1 MKLRILILALT
12 ALLLL
17 PCAHA
22 ESALYDD
29 RGTEIAVNCAERVVC
44 LYGSYAE
51 AWIQAGGM
59 SVGVTEDAVSERGL
73 ALNENVQ
80 IIGTTKEPNLELV
93 LALEPDLVIFSLDI
107 SQQLSAAEVLETAGV
122 ACAGFRVDAWHD
134 YARMMEVFTGITRR
148 SDLYEALIP
157 PMQSQIEGII
167 AGAAENDAPRVLLL
181 RAFSSGVRAK
191 AADNLAGIM
200 LRDLGCENIAE
211 GDDAILEELSLEAI
225 IAADPD
231 YIFIS
236 VMGGDE
242 AAAMATVDAQLGS
255 NPAWQAMSAVM
266 NGEVHVL
273 PRELFHYKPNSRW
286 GESYAY
292 LEAILYGE

>member
-1 MKLRILILALT
+1 MKLKALFLIF
-12 ALLLL
+12 ALLMCVLGANGQEIM
-17 PCAHA
+17 C
-22 ESALYDD
+22 DD
-29 RGTEIAVNCAERVVC
+29 RGIEIAVNEPERVVC

-51 AWIQAGGM
+51 AWILAGGM
-59 SVGVTEDAVSERGL
+59 PAGVTDDAVSERGL
-73 ALNENVQ
+73 ELTDDVQ

-107 SQQLSAAEVLETAGV
+107 SQQLSAAEVLESAGV
-122 ACAGFRVDAWHD
+122 ACAGFRVDAWQD
-134 YARMMEVFTGITRR
+134 YARMMEIFTGLTGR
-148 SDLYEALIP
+148 SDLYEELIP
-157 PMQSQIEGII
+157 PMQAQIEGII
-167 AGAAENDAPRVLLL
+167 ADAAENDAPSVLLL
-181 RAFSSGVRAK
+181 RAFSSGVKAK

-200 LRDLGCENIAE
+200 LRDLGCVNIAE

-231 YIFIS
+231 YVFIS

-242 AAAMATVDAQLGS
+242 AAAMAAVDAQLGS

>member
-1 MKLRILILALT
+1 MKLRILIFALIS
-12 ALLLL
+12 LLLL
-17 PCAHA
+17 PDVHA
-22 ESALYDD
+22 EGMFYDD
-29 RGTEIAVNCAERVVC
+29 RGVEIAVSEAERVVC

-59 SVGVTEDAVSERGL
+59 PAGVTDYAVSERGL
-73 ALNENVQ
+73 ALTDDVQ

-107 SQQLSAAEVLETAGV
+107 SQQLSAAEVLESAGV
-122 ACAGFRVDAWHD
+122 ACAGFRVDAWQD
-134 YARMMEVFTGITRR
+134 YARMMGVFTGLTGRN
-148 SDLYEALIP
+148 DLYEELIP
-157 PMQSQIEGII
+157 PMQAQIESII
-167 AGAAENDAPRVLLL
+167 ADAAENDAPSVLLL
-181 RAFSSGVRAK
+181 RAFSSGVKAK

-200 LRDLGCENIAE
+200 LKDLGCANIAE
-211 GDDAILEELSLEAI
+211 GNDAILEELSLEAI

-231 YIFIS
+231 YVFIS

-242 AAAMATVDAQLGS
+242 AAAMAAVDAQLGS